1 MKYNQKCI
9 KYVTILLAFC
19 ILFVM
24 LHLTIFSANRTYH
37 YCPGVD
43 CSVCQ
48 ELQVVDNIVKQFSA
62 AITTAALGISLVVF
76 YKVSNTTSSCLIL
89 GRTLI
94 MDKVR
99 MDN

>member
-1 MKYNQKCI
+1 MNTKSKRI
-9 KYVTILLAFC
+9 KFFTILLSFC
-19 ILFVM
+19 VLFLM
-24 LHLTIFSANRTYH
+24 LHLMIFSANHTYH

-43 CSVCQ
+43 CSVCH
-48 ELQVVDNIVKQFSA
+48 ELQIVDNIVKQLSA
-62 AITTAALGISLVVF
+62 AILTFGLLISLVVF
-76 YKVSNTTSSCLIL
+76 YKVTNTTFSCLIL